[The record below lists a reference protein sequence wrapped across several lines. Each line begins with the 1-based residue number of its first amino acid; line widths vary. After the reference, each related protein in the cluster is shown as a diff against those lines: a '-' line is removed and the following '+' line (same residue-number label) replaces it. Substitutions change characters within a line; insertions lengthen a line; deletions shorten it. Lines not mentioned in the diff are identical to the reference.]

1 MQRKPEQID
10 CANCISRGSSLFC
23 DLHGS
28 ELDELNNSKHCVNYK
43 KGQLVFSAGA
53 YPHGLFCVRTGKIKI
68 FQTGD
73 EGKEQIVR
81 MVKSGDVLGYRSLL
95 SGDTYSASAEAIDDS
110 TICFI
115 PKSNFIHLLES
126 NGNLSMQLMKLLSE
140 DLKFAEHKITDI
152 AQKPVR
158 ERVAEAILYLIHM
171 YGYDSD
177 GATLNVTLSREDI
190 ANIVGTA
197 TETTIRLLSEL
208 KNDQV
213 IQLNGKRITILNHKE
228 LVKVANV
235 WD

>member
-1 MQRKPEQID
+1 MQRKTEHID
-10 CANCISRGSSLFC
+10 CANCTSRESSLFC
-23 DLHGS
+23 DLHGH
-28 ELDELNNSKHCVNYK
+28 ELAELSDSKRCVFYK

-53 YPHGLFCVRTGKIKI
+53 YPHGLYCVKAGKIKI

-81 MVKSGDVLGYRSLL
+81 MAKSGDVLGYRSLL
-95 SGDTYSASAEAIDDS
+95 SGDTYSASAVVLDES
-110 TICFI
+110 SFCFI
-115 PKSNFIHLLES
+115 PKSYFLHLLET

-140 DLKFAEHKITDI
+140 ELKFAEHRITDI

-158 ERVAEAILYLIHM
+158 ERVAEAILYLIQM

-213 IQLNGKRITILNHKE
+213 IQLNGKRITVLNHKE
-228 LVKVANV
+228 LLKAANI